1 MNNNIRGLASWM
13 LWGAAAAGSL
23 WISLYLFAF
32 LLPVILILFLAG
44 YGARAWRLWQ
54 LNKILSQNA
63 GDLFKRRTA
72 SSASKK
78 SGSAHHQGPEIIDVE
93 YEILDDGYKS
103 NKSE

>member
-1 MNNNIRGLASWM
+1 MDVVGRCSSGNFVDIPL
-13 LWGAAAAGSL
+13 SL
-23 WISLYLFAF
+23 CIS
-32 LLPVILILFLAG
+32 VAG
-44 YGARAWRLWQ
+44 YFDSVPGRLRGARWRLWQ

-78 SGSAHHQGPEIIDVE
+78 SGPAHHQGPEIIDVE